1 MKKLILLLLLFSI
14 PCFALGFA
22 LADDEPGPEHVV
34 ALKVHVCAHLPY
46 LHGWCSKEK
55 ALNFIDLV
63 LQVKPQVCVEIGAF
77 GGSSVLPVAYALKLL
92 NKGIVIGIDPWDKI
106 EVLKYFDPKE
116 DAKNIEYWDKF
127 VDFDNIYHSYLNMI
141 SYHGLEKYC
150 KTLRMTSEKAASQ
163 LETID
168 ILHIDGNHNEAVALQ
183 DVKLYLPKVRMGG
196 YVWLNDST
204 WPCMQPAIE
213 LLQEHC
219 DVVRL
224 IDNGNC
230 ILFKKR

>member
-1 MKKLILLLLLFSI
+1 MKKLVLLILLFSI
-14 PCFALGFA
+14 PCFAL
-22 LADDEPGPEHVV
+22 ADEKPGLEHVV
-34 ALKVHVCAHLPY
+34 ALKNHVCAHLPY

-77 GGSSVLPVAYALKLL
+77 GGSSILPVAYALKLL
-92 NKGIVIGIDPWDKI
+92 NKGIVIGIDPWDKMEI
-106 EVLKYFDPKE
+106 LKYFGPDE
-116 DAKNIEYWDKF
+116 NQQNVEYWEKHLDLNN
-127 VDFDNIYHSYLNMI
+127 VYNHYLHMI
-141 SYHGLEKYC
+141 VYHGLENYW

-163 LETID
+163 IGTID
-168 ILHIDGNHNEAVALQ
+168 ILHIDGSHAESVALQ
-183 DVKLYLPKVRMGG
+183 DVELYLPKVRMGG
-196 YVWLNDST
+196 YIWLNDST